1 MKNRKGFDVMK
12 NRKKV
17 TAYFVILSMLLPVA
31 KVEVRASEDAR
42 IVQVNDCLEISDIV
56 NDNWEED
63 FFVQKTLD
71 NSSESVGEFL
81 DGQDDDAIFEI
92 EEKGDELEVTA
103 PYQTKRLIVESGDL
117 QEFYGAETV
126 YYNEK
131 MNETYLQFATE
142 EDTKNAYEHL
152 TAQYGEGFC
161 FVDEVF
167 CIDKAICDIDSEDS
181 YYSWGVGYMGMDVL
195 KNQAK
200 DRTDLSAVKVAV
212 IDTGIDEF
220 NFMFKD
226 RVITSDSYNIAAGNG
241 NVKDEH
247 GHGTHVSGTI
257 VDATPGNVQI
267 MSLKVGNSLG
277 LSTTSFLRTAIQ
289 YAVENNANVVNISMG
304 MFDTSGRPM
313 TAYDTAIQAAY
324 NKGIPICVAAGNDS
338 VDAKYTYPACN
349 PQTLTV
355 SALGKSGKLATY
367 SNRGN
372 VIDFT
377 APGSG
382 IVSACNGGTTVDM
395 DGTSMAAPH
404 ITAAAAYMK
413 MLKPD
418 LTVEGV
424 YNELK
429 KYCLDLGDTGK
440 DTLYGWGCP
449 NLKSLFQNGI
459 VGGVT
464 GSGTDQDENNAA
476 NTASRQ
482 LGRPVLQTVSN
493 VKSGIKIQWSGVKD
507 CTGYSL
513 YRRNGNGKYA
523 RIAALNRSAA
533 SYTDKKA
540 ADGKKYT
547 YAVKAC
553 LNKDEGAFSN
563 EKQTIRISQPKI
575 TKIVK
580 KSKKS
585 ITVKW
590 LKKKGVSGYQV
601 QYSKKKNF
609 SKAKS
614 KKFSGK
620 KISAGFKKLSK
631 GKYHI
636 RVRAWSKGGSG
647 KVYSAWSSTKHVR
660 II

>member
-1 MKNRKGFDVMK
+1 MKKY
-12 NRKKV
+12 KKAA
-17 TAYFVILSMLLPVA
+17 AYFTMLAMFLSST
-31 KVEVRASEDAR
+31 KVEVKATEESEV
-42 IVQVNDCLEISDIV
+42 IQIKDCLEISDIV

-71 NSSESVGEFL
+71 NSSEEVEEFL
-81 DGQDDDAIFEI
+81 DGQEDDTIYKF
-92 EEKGDELEVTA
+92 EEKDNEIEVTA
-103 PYQTKRLIVESGDL
+103 PYQTKRLIVESADL
-117 QEFYGAETV
+117 YEFYGAETV

-142 EDTKNAYEHL
+142 EDTKNAYEQL
-152 TAQYGEGFC
+152 IARYGEGFC

-167 CIDKAICDIDSEDS
+167 CIDEAICDADSENS

-195 KNQAK
+195 KSQAEG
-200 DRTDLSAVKVAV
+200 RSDLSTVKVAV
-212 IDTGIDEF
+212 IDTGIDAS
-220 NFMFKD
+220 NFMFED
-226 RVITSDSYNIAAGNG
+226 RVITPDSYNIAAGNG

-257 VDATPGNVQI
+257 VDATPDNVQI

-449 NLKSLFQNGI
+449 NLRSLFQNGI
-459 VGGVT
+459 AGGVT
-464 GSGTDQDENNAA
+464 GSGTGQDENNAA

-482 LGRPVLQTVSN
+482 LGKPVLQTVSN

-523 RIAALNRSAA
+523 RIAALNRSAT
-533 SYTDKKA
+533 SYTDKKT

-547 YAVKAC
+547 YAVNAC
-553 LNKDEGAFSN
+553 LNKDESAFSN

-585 ITVKW
+585 KKSITVKW
-590 LKKKGVSGYQV
+590 SKKKGVSGYQI

-609 SKAKS
+609 SRAKT
-614 KKFSGK
+614 KRLSGK
-620 KISAGFKKLSK
+620 KISAGLKKLPK
-631 GKYHI
+631 GKYYI
-636 RVRAWSKGGSG
+636 RVRAWSKGGTG
-647 KVYSAWSSTKHVR
+647 KVYSSWSSSKHVR

>member
-1 MKNRKGFDVMK
+1 MK

>member
-1 MKNRKGFDVMK
+1 MK

-257 VDATPGNVQI
+257 VDATPGNVQN